1 MKCEQTNYYIYMTT
15 NIVNN
20 RKYIGKRMC
29 HCPIE
34 EDEYLGS
41 GTALKLAI
49 EKYGKENFVKTIL
62 EICEDNQECN
72 KREIYWIE
80 YFNACNNDE
89 FYNIAAGGD
98 GGNTYLGLN
107 DNELSRISA
116 IKSMKSSGK
125 NNHMYGKHHS
135 NETKEKIRIGQ
146 KLAYERKE
154 KWGKQGLT
162 GEKNTMSKKI
172 YCIETGEEFIG
183 IREAGRELDIPFPN
197 IIRSLKSDGY
207 YSAGK
212 INGKRRHWKYCS

>member
-41 GTALKLAI
+41 GVALKLAI
-49 EKYGKENFVKTIL
+49 EKYGKENFTKTIL
-62 EICEDNQECN
+62 ETCENNKECN
-72 KREIYWIE
+72 EREKYWIGH
-80 YFNACNNDE
+80 FDACNDNA

-98 GGNTYLGLN
+98 GGNTYLGL
-107 DNELSRISA
+107 DDDELNRISS
-116 IKSMKSSGK
+116 IKSTKSSGE
-125 NNHMYGKHHS
+125 NNPMYGKHHS
-135 NETKEKIRIGQ
+135 DKTKEKIRIGQ
-146 KLAYERKE
+146 KLAYERKG

-162 GEKNTMSKKI
+162 GEKNTMSEKI

-183 IREAGRELDIPFPN
+183 IREAGRELNIPSPN